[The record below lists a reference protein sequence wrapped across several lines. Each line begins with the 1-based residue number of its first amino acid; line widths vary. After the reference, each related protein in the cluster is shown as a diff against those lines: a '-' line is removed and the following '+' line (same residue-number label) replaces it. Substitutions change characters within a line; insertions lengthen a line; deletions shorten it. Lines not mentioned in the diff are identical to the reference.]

1 MPDVDFVEEIRIAAF
16 WRKQLGEYEY
26 VGYNAEDLRRWYI
39 ALETRGP
46 SEIAEYLI
54 ERSGRFPREAV
65 TGIVAIAPHP
75 PLYIVELWLAS
86 HRPVSLRSYWIALAT
101 FCVASILV
109 GENLQG
115 CAQLRDVNRLDT
127 HPPQMNAPVQA
138 GSAGSLPAAPATM
151 PNPGVPP
158 ANTASPPATS
168 SSSPHH

>member
-39 ALETRGP
+39 AMETRGP
-46 SEIAEYLI
+46 ADIADFLI
-54 ERSGRFPREAV
+54 ERSGRFPRNAIA
-65 TGIVAIAPHP
+65 GIVAVAPHP

-86 HRPVSLRSYWIALAT
+86 HRQVSLRSYWIALAT

-115 CAQLRDVNRLDT
+115 CAQLRDLNRLDT
-127 HPPQMNAPVQA
+127 HPPQMTPPVQA
-138 GSAGSLPAAPATM
+138 GSAGPPPPAAATL
-151 PNPGVPP
+151 PNPGIPP
-158 ANTASPPATS
+158 ANTASPPATGS
-168 SSSPHH
+168 PPHH